1 MLCCSDQAPRTPT
14 SHHHHPGHDAHGHQ
28 LLEQQLAGVGDA
40 DLRDLKQQRGVM
52 NTDTSAKL
60 DRKNI
65 VNYLMEQA
73 K

>member
-1 MLCCSDQAPRTPT
+1 MPT

-28 LLEQQLAGVGDA
+28 FLEQQLAGVGDA

-52 NTDTSAKL
+52 NTGTSAKQ
-60 DRKNI
+60 DRKNT